1 MPAGSPP
8 APGSAKHLLNPPL
21 LCHRLAAHSGE
32 ERSTEM
38 KGLIHKTNAQLIP
51 GWHRALSAAAA
62 AEGGSQQPGMGHR
75 ERARLRAQLADPAT
89 DS

>member
-1 MPAGSPP
+1 
-8 APGSAKHLLNPPL
+8 
-21 LCHRLAAHSGE
+21 
-32 ERSTEM
+32 M
-38 KGLIHKTNAQLIP
+38 KGLIHKNNAQLIP

>member
-1 MPAGSPP
+1 
-8 APGSAKHLLNPPL
+8 
-21 LCHRLAAHSGE
+21 
-32 ERSTEM
+32 M
-38 KGLIHKTNAQLIP
+38 KGLIHKNNAQLIP

-89 DS
+89 DSRSPPARNRELSSVFHLQKPTTA